1 MIWSHF
7 QKKDSYRTLLWI
19 LLISLVPI
27 AAIYIPF
34 ILKLDHFLFLKIAEP
49 GFSNILRNWDGPHY
63 IVVAQTFYNP
73 DKIVPLLFTDVSP
86 SYYPAHFP
94 LYPMFMAIF
103 APIMGFFYSGL
114 FVNIVF
120 GVLLN
125 YVFYSVAKK
134 YTKHPLLLT
143 AVFTVFPP
151 RFLVTRAILAPE
163 TLMTLCIFLSLV
175 AWENKD
181 YFKGALWGSLGM
193 LSKVKAGFLLPA
205 FMASAAEEIILKK
218 RSFKSS
224 YLYAFL
230 IPLTL
235 CAFFGYLYYQTGDF
249 FAFFAAEKGN
259 NLFVTFP
266 FAQFNFDAVWAQ
278 SIWLEDVV
286 FYFAAMIL
294 LTVTLARSDSHRSWF
309 YFSLFYT
316 FFLIF
321 VPQRDITRFSY
332 PLYPL
337 FLITFQSF
345 FTSKPFKIMLI
356 ILLPALY
363 FYTLNF
369 ILHNQAP
376 IANPG
381 QLLGL

>member
-1 MIWSHF
+1 MFWHYF
-7 QKKDSYRTLLWI
+7 QKKDSYRTILWI
-19 LLISLVPI
+19 ILISVLPI
-27 AAIYIPF
+27 AALYIPF
-34 ILKLDHFLFLKIAEP
+34 ILKLDHFFFLKIDEP
-49 GFSNILRNWDGPHY
+49 GFANILRNWDGPHY
-63 IVVAQTFYNP
+63 IVVARTFYNP
-73 DKIVPLLFTDVSP
+73 EKIVPLLFTDVSP

-94 LYPMFMAIF
+94 LYPMFMAVF
-103 APIMGFFYSGL
+103 APVMGFFYSGL
-114 FVNIVF
+114 FVNVVF

-125 YVFYSVAKK
+125 YVFYKVAKN

-175 AWENKD
+175 AWENQA
-181 YFKGALWGSLGM
+181 YFKGALSGSLGI
-193 LSKVKAGFLLPA
+193 LSKVKAAFLFPA
-205 FMASAAEEIILKK
+205 FIASSVEEIILKK
-218 RSFKSS
+218 KPFKIP
-224 YLYAFL
+224 YMYAFL
-230 IPLTL
+230 IPITL
-235 CAFFGYLYYQTGDF
+235 CALFAFYYYQTGDF
-249 FAFFAAEKGN
+249 FAFFSAEKGN
-259 NLFVTFP
+259 SLFVTLP
-266 FAQFNFDAVWAQ
+266 FAQFNFDAVWAK

-294 LTVTLARSDSHRSWF
+294 LTITLSQSKSQRSWF

-316 FFLIF
+316 LFLVF

-337 FLITFQSF
+337 FLITFEKF
-345 FTSKPFKIMLI
+345 FTSKQFKIMLI

>member
-1 MIWSHF
+1 MFRSFF
-7 QKKDSYRTLLWI
+7 QKKDSPRTLFYI
-19 LLISLVPI
+19 FLISVIPI
-27 AAIYIPF
+27 FALYIPF
-34 ILKLDHFLFLKIAEP
+34 LLKLDHFLFINIIEP

-63 IVVAQTFYNP
+63 IVVAKSFYDP
-73 DKIVPLLFTDVSP
+73 SKIVPLLFTDVSP

-94 LYPMFMAIF
+94 LYPIFIAIF
-103 APIMGFFYSGL
+103 APILGFFYSGL
-114 FVNIVF
+114 FVNIAS
-120 GVLLN
+120 GIILN
-125 YVFYSVAKK
+125 YVFYRVAKK
-134 YTKHPLLLT
+134 YTDHPLLLT

-163 TLMTLCIFLSLV
+163 PLMVLCMFSSLV
-175 AWENKD
+175 LWEKKE
-181 YFKGALWGSLGM
+181 YLKGALMGSLGI
-193 LSKVKAGFLLPA
+193 LSKVKAGFLFPA
-205 FMASAAEEIILKK
+205 FVASAVEEMYLRNKP
-218 RSFKSS
+218 FKTA
-224 YLYAFL
+224 YMYAAL

-235 CAFFGYLYYQTGDF
+235 IGLFAYFYFQTGDF
-249 FAFFAAEKGN
+249 FAFLVAEKGN

-266 FAQFNFDAVWAQ
+266 YAQFNYDAVWAQ

-294 LTVTLARSDSHRSWF
+294 LTVTLYFQKNNRSWF

-316 FFLIF
+316 GFLLF

-337 FLITFQSF
+337 FLLTFQQF
-345 FTSKPFKIMLI
+345 FTSKHFKIMLI
-356 ILLPALY
+356 LLLPAIY

>member
-1 MIWSHF
+1 MFKSF
-7 QKKDSYRTLLWI
+7 LQKKDSHKTLLSI
-19 LLISLVPI
+19 VLISILPI
-27 AAIYIPF
+27 LALYIPF
-34 ILKLDHFLFLKIAEP
+34 LFKLDHFFFLKIAEP

-63 IVVAQTFYNP
+63 IVVARSFYNP
-73 DKIVPLLFTDVSP
+73 EAIIPLLFTDVSP

-94 LYPMFMAIF
+94 LYPLFIRLF
-103 APIMGFFYSGL
+103 SPFLGFFYSGL
-114 FVNIVF
+114 FVTIMS
-120 GVLLN
+120 GILLN
-125 YVFYSVAKK
+125 YMFYSVAKK
-134 YTKHPLLLT
+134 YTQHPLLLT

-163 TLMTLCIFLSLV
+163 PLMVLCMFLSLV
-175 AWENKD
+175 AWENKE
-181 YFKGALWGSLGM
+181 YFKGALWGSLGI
-193 LSKVKAGFLLPA
+193 LSKVKAGFLFPA
-205 FMASAAEEIILKK
+205 FVASSMEEMFVKK
-218 RSFKSS
+218 QSFKPS
-224 YLYAFL
+224 YALAAL

-235 CAFFGYLYYQTGDF
+235 CALFGYFYYQTGDF
-249 FAFFAAEKGN
+249 FAFLVAEKGN
-259 NLFVTFP
+259 SLFVTFP
-266 FAQFNFDAVWAQ
+266 FAQFNHDAVWAQ

-294 LTVTLARSDSHRSWF
+294 LTVTLFYSKQNRSWF

-316 FFLIF
+316 AFLIF

-337 FLITFQSF
+337 FLLTFEKF
-345 FTSKPFKIMLI
+345 FTSKHFKIVLI
-356 ILLPALY
+356 LLLPAIY